1 MIEFA
6 VCQVTVIWR
15 PALLISDCLNLHHH
29 FDSLGKISN
38 VHHRILVLFLYLSWT
53 LAMSERA
60 CPLREVFASSPVPA
74 LLLGDIPL
82 GLKRRSFV

>member
-6 VCQVTVIWR
+6 VCQVTVIRR

-29 FDSLGKISN
+29 FDRLGKVSN
-38 VHHRILVLFLYLSWT
+38 VPTRILSLFLYLRWT

-60 CPLREVFASSPVPA
+60 CPLGEVFAASPVPA

-82 GLKRRSFV
+82 WLRGPCIV